1 MKRKY
6 IIAVT
11 AVCILF
17 IALVIKPAMNY
28 TSNIF
33 WDFVG
38 NQLDKE
44 ENKRLEAIE
53 NGEIVRGKD
62 TVLIWGNMYE
72 IGHYY
77 DGNHLSIENKETV
90 GIILKKV
97 VEYKNKNGK
106 LYIVSDEGY
115 AVIDKN
121 NLCRVFITVDDE
133 EFVNGYTEDADGN
146 RTYISRKIECEN
158 IEYLSEY
165 NDFSSEEKDL
175 FKKMLKKKRHNK

>member
-1 MKRKY
+1 MKRKH
-6 IIAVT
+6 IIAIIIVISI
-11 AVCILF
+11 IL
-17 IALVIKPAMNY
+17 IALSIKPILNY

-33 WDFVG
+33 WSFIS

-44 ENKRLEAIE
+44 ETERMEKIE

-62 TVLIWGNMYE
+62 TILIWENMYV
-72 IGHYY
+72 IGRYS
-77 DGNHLSIENKETV
+77 DGSYLSIETKDVNET
-90 GIILKKV
+90 ILKKV
-97 VEYKNKNGK
+97 VKHQKKKEK

-121 NLCRVFITVDDE
+121 NLCRVFITVADE

-146 RTYISRKIECEN
+146 RTYISRKIESTN

-165 NDFSSEEKDL
+165 ELFSTEEKDV
-175 FKKMLKKKRHNK
+175 FEKMLS

>member
-1 MKRKY
+1 MIRKH

-17 IALVIKPAMNY
+17 IALVIKPTMNY

-33 WDFVG
+33 WNFVG

-62 TVLIWGNMYE
+62 TVLVWKNMYV
-72 IGHYY
+72 IGHYS
-77 DGNHLSIENKETV
+77 DGNDLSIETKEIDGT
-90 GIILKKV
+90 ILKKV
-97 VEYKNKNGK
+97 VEYKKKNGK
-106 LYIVSDEGY
+106 LYIVSDEEY

-121 NLCRVFITVDDE
+121 NLCRVFITVDYE
-133 EFVNGYTEDADGN
+133 KFVNGYTEDADGN

-165 NDFSSEEKDL
+165 DNFSSKEKDL
-175 FKKMLKKKRHNK
+175 FKKMIS